1 MAKIPKVQPEKAEAA
16 AAGAKPKTNT
26 KPVKQKGPTLGQA
39 EAKDAFEL
47 VRLRNFYYR
56 DGYRRLLAIMLILV
70 VMLVGSVAWVYYLF
84 SHRPSPRYFVTN
96 IHGGLIPLQPLT
108 APTISNQSLIN
119 WASRAASAAF
129 TVNYVQYREQMENA
143 KDTYFTTFGGEQYQ
157 QEFVQSNDLATVING
172 NYIVVAEPNE
182 APTIVKQGVEQ
193 VNNQNVY
200 AWHVNLPLLL
210 SFSNPGQNS
219 RRLFDVKLTII
230 RSSYLVD
237 SNAPNLDGMKGIG
250 INQIL
255 VRTMSGFT

>member
-1 MAKIPKVQPEKAEAA
+1 MAKIPKVQPTKAEAS
-16 AAGAKPKTNT
+16 GRTTDSKVNKPTKVKGNT
-26 KPVKQKGPTLGQA
+26 IGQA

-56 DGYRRLLAIMLILV
+56 DGYRRLLGIMLVLAL
-70 VMLVGSVAWVYYLF
+70 MLVASIAWVYYLF
-84 SHRPSPRYFVTN
+84 SHRPAPRYFVTN
-96 IHGGLIPLQPLT
+96 IHGGLIPLQSLSS
-108 APTISNQSLIN
+108 PTISNQSLIN

-143 KDTYFTTFGGEQYQ
+143 KDTYFTTFGAQQYQ

-172 NYIVVAEPNE
+172 SYVVVAQPNE

-200 AWHVNLPLLL
+200 TWHVNLPLLL
-210 SFSNPGQNS
+210 NFSSTNQTN
-219 RRLFDVKLTII
+219 RRLFDVKLTIV

-237 SNAPNLDGMKGIG
+237 NNAPNLDGMKGIG

-255 VRTMSGFT
+255 VRTMSGFS